1 MGWEERIKNPQRFLC
16 ARRQL
21 QISLSISLF
30 FMEVTAMI
38 TVNAIG
44 KPCPKPVAMTKAAL
58 DKGAEELEVLVDN
71 PVSATNVKR
80 FLEDRGFR
88 VLLQDDDGR
97 LKLTASRKTEP
108 SVSASQAPAQQAPA
122 PAAPLLVPHPAEG
135 LAVLITG
142 KTLGRN
148 DEELGEILMK
158 GFLGTLAQLDVPP
171 KILALM
177 NEGVKLALFDSSA
190 CDHLKNLERKGTN
203 ILVCGTCVN
212 HFGITDSVG
221 AGVIS
226 NMFEIVE
233 SLNKAGKILS
243 V

>member
-1 MGWEERIKNPQRFLC
+1 MPVPQ
-16 ARRQL
+16 
-21 QISLSISLF
+21 
-30 FMEVTAMI
+30 
-38 TVNAIG
+38 
-44 KPCPKPVAMTKAAL
+44 
-58 DKGAEELEVLVDN
+58 
-71 PVSATNVKR
+71 
-80 FLEDRGFR
+80 
-88 VLLQDDDGR
+88 
-97 LKLTASRKTEP
+97 
-108 SVSASQAPAQQAPA
+108 
-122 PAAPLLVPHPAEG
+122 PAEG

-148 DEELGEILMK
+148 DEELGEILVK
-158 GFLGTLAQLDVPP
+158 GFLGALAQLDVPP
-171 KILALM
+171 KTLALM

-221 AGVIS
+221 AGIIS